1 MLSCSVSVLPWCG
14 GCAVAWLV
22 VWLRVVLWLLASAC
36 FVAVRVG
43 MEAKDSDL
51 WLLAVVRCDCAAAG
65 MNVRSGRD
73 PSGAC
78 QCCVCGNGWCVCPP
92 GTSVCRG
99 QWVNRGQG
107 GGQVVVICRDGSK

>member
-1 MLSCSVSVLPWCG
+1 MLD
-14 GCAVAWLV
+14 
-22 VWLRVVLWLLASAC
+22 
-36 FVAVRVG
+36 VAVRAG

-65 MNVRSGRD
+65 MHVRSRGIRRARD
-73 PSGAC
+73 SA
-78 QCCVCGNGWCVCPP
+78 VCPP

-107 GGQVVVICRDGSK
+107 GGQVVVVCRDGSK